1 MTTIT
6 HQNTA
11 EAQAFQKVHQD
22 LRRCLMTWEEG
33 GISPS
38 LALWATTALV
48 AETLMNAI
56 GDKGQA
62 AEFMLAAMNSSFS
75 TNNEGMN

>member
-1 MTTIT
+1 MTMIT
-6 HQNTA
+6 HHSTA

-22 LRRCLMTWEEG
+22 LRRCLLTWEEA
-33 GISPS
+33 GIAPS

-56 GDKGQA
+56 GDTSQA

-75 TNNEGMN
+75 TSNEGTN

>member
-1 MTTIT
+1 MTQIT
-6 HQNTA
+6 HQSTA
-11 EAQAFQKVHQD
+11 EAQAFHKVHQD
-22 LRRCLMTWEEG
+22 LRRCLMTWEEA
-33 GISPS
+33 GIAPS

-75 TNNEGMN
+75 TNNEGMH